1 MPISVSRPK
10 PKGGSEPD
18 ERLRWTALFMAGLR
32 ERIPW
37 GELCRMQL
45 PCLVMMLDSQLPA
58 GGGQASDGIRDATQ
72 DDIRALFS

>member
-1 MPISVSRPK
+1 MV
-10 PKGGSEPD
+10 
-18 ERLRWTALFMAGLR
+18 GLR

-58 GGGQASDGIRDATQ
+58 GGGQASNGIRDATQ